1 MGLTLCL
8 DKEVALGDDFLLQ
21 LFHSEIVLCAIPSD
35 KIDLAEGASANYLD
49 ELKVIQANLLVRL
62 EEILA
67 GLALVSA

>member
-1 MGLTLCL
+1 MCL
-8 DKEVALGDDFLLQ
+8 NEEVALGDDFLLQ
-21 LFHSEIVLCAIPSD
+21 LFHREVVLCAIPSD

-49 ELKVIQANLLVRL
+49 ELEVIQANLLVRL